1 MIIFTKKIFNLK
13 TCDNK
18 VVLDLNTRFKNRIK
32 IQLENGRKAILMLKV
47 RKLIRGGEI
56 LSDAFNKEMVQVIS
70 ANEKLSLVYSNDYLL
85 LLKACYH
92 LGNRH
97 VLLQIQKKKIIY
109 YRDRILDNIMFNF
122 GLTVNHILAPF
133 EPESGA
139 YSSLYNNDK

>member
-1 MIIFTKKIFNLK
+1 MIIFTKKILNLK
-13 TCDNK
+13 KCDNK

-32 IQLENGRKAILMLKV
+32 IQLENGRKAILMLKT

-109 YRDRILDNIMFNF
+109 YRDRILDDIMLNL
-122 GLTVNHILAPF
+122 GLIVNHVLAPF
-133 EPESGA
+133 EPEYGA
-139 YSSLYNNDK
+139 YESLYNNHK